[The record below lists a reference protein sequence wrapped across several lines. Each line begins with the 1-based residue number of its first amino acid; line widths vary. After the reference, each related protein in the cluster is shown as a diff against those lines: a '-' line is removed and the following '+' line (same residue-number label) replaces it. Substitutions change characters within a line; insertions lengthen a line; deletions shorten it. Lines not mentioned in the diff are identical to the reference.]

1 MLSFLIFLLS
11 TIGATLI
18 VTQSYIFKNIRK
30 KACKINPILGKLIE
44 CSQCSGFYIAILIQF
59 IILFKER
66 MGFIFYWSDFYYILY
81 GFIGSFICYL
91 VYLIMKPMMD
101 KYD

>member
-1 MLSFLIFLLS
+1 MNFLIFLLA
-11 TIGATLI
+11 TIGLTLI
-18 VTQSYIFKNIRK
+18 TTQSYIFRNIRETAK
-30 KACKINPILGKLIE
+30 KLNPTLGKLLK
-44 CSQCSGFYIAILIQF
+44 CSQCSGFYFGIIIQF

-66 MGFIFYWSDFYYILY
+66 SDIIFYYSDIYYLLY

-91 VYLIMKPMMD
+91 VYLLIKPLID